1 MGRSP
6 ESAHADRVLDTVVK
20 GDPRKADPKADP
32 KDKAEPNHD
41 SKDDPKNA
49 PAAAVSALAASWRRS
64 GQLHALDP
72 ATHAPS
78 CRLTAAEI
86 AAARERLGRLLAI
99 AQASLERLFLAV
111 GGVGCS
117 VLLADAEGIVI
128 DRRGA
133 RGDDSTFESWGLW
146 TGAVWSER
154 HEGTNAIG
162 TCLVEKRPLTIDRD
176 QHYLARNTRLFCT
189 TAPIFDE
196 HGQLKAALDVSSCR
210 ADLTEGFG
218 RLIATTV
225 ADAARMIEAENFRQ
239 AFPHA
244 RIVLTPDSKR
254 EINSLLAVDRNDL
267 VIGATR
273 SARRALGLSAS
284 ALSRPVPAGDLI
296 KGARAEGD
304 DIDAAE
310 RAVLKRALARAGG
323 NVSKAAKELDLSR
336 ATLHRK
342 MKRLGLER

>member
-72 ATHAPS
+72 A
-78 CRLTAAEI
+78 
-86 AAARERLGRLLAI
+86 AI

-244 RIVLTPDSKR
+244 RIVLTPDSER

>member
-1 MGRSP
+1 
-6 ESAHADRVLDTVVK
+6 
-20 GDPRKADPKADP
+20 
-32 KDKAEPNHD
+32 
-41 SKDDPKNA
+41 
-49 PAAAVSALAASWRRS
+49 
-64 GQLHALDP
+64 
-72 ATHAPS
+72 
-78 CRLTAAEI
+78 
-86 AAARERLGRLLAI
+86 
-99 AQASLERLFLAV
+99 
-111 GGVGCS
+111 
-117 VLLADAEGIVI
+117 
-128 DRRGA
+128 
-133 RGDDSTFESWGLW
+133 SWGLW

-244 RIVLTPDSKR
+244 RIVLTPDSER

>member
-6 ESAHADRVLDTVVK
+6 ESAHSERVLDAVAK
-20 GDPRKADPKADP
+20 GVP
-32 KDKAEPNHD
+32 KDVV
-41 SKDDPKNA
+41 KNA
-49 PAAAVSALAASWRRS
+49 PAVSALAASWRRS
-64 GQLHALDP
+64 GHLHALDP

-86 AAARERLGRLLAI
+86 AAARDRLGRLLAI

-117 VLLADAEGIVI
+117 VLLADADGIVL

-133 RGDDSTFESWGLW
+133 RGDDATFEAWGLW

-176 QHYLARNTRLFCT
+176 QHYLARNARLFCT

-196 HGQLKAALDVSSCR
+196 HGQLRAALDVSSCR
-210 ADLTEGFG
+210 TDLTEGFG

-239 AFPHA
+239 AFPNA
-244 RIVLTPDSKR
+244 RIVLTPDSER
-254 EINSLLAVDRNDL
+254 EVNSLLAVDRNDL

-273 SARRALGLSAS
+273 SARRTLGLST
-284 ALSRPVPAGDLI
+284 LVRPVPAGDLI
-296 KGARAEGD
+296 KGTRAEGD

-342 MKRLGLER
+342 MKRLGFER

>member
-1 MGRSP
+1 MGRSLGN
-6 ESAHADRVLDTVVK
+6 AHSDRVLEVVAK
-20 GDPRKADPKADP
+20 PAAKADTG
-32 KDKAEPNHD
+32 
-41 SKDDPKNA
+41 A
-49 PAAAVSALAASWRRS
+49 PAVSALAASWRRS
-64 GQLHALDP
+64 GHLHALDP

-78 CRLTAAEI
+78 CRLTVAEI
-86 AAARERLGRLLAI
+86 GAARERLGRLLAI
-99 AQASLERLFLAV
+99 AQGSLDRLFLAV

-117 VLLADAEGIVI
+117 VLLADADGTVVE
-128 DRRGA
+128 RRGA
-133 RGDDSTFESWGLW
+133 RGDDATFESWGLW

-176 QHYLARNTRLFCT
+176 QHYLTRNARLFCT

-244 RIVLTPDSKR
+244 RIMLTPDSER
-254 EINSLLAVDRNDL
+254 DINSLLAVDSNDL
-267 VIGATR
+267 VVGATR
-273 SARRALGLSAS
+273 AARRALGLSAS
-284 ALSRPVPAGDLI
+284 ALARPVPAGDLI
-296 KGARAEGD
+296 GGARADGD
-304 DIDAAE
+304 GIDAAE

-323 NVSKAAKELDLSR
+323 NVSKAAKELDVSR

>member
-6 ESAHADRVLDTVVK
+6 GNAHSDRILEALAKGDAKADADGKADHRADR
-20 GDPRKADPKADP
+20 G
-32 KDKAEPNHD
+32 
-41 SKDDPKNA
+41 A
-49 PAAAVSALAASWRRS
+49 PAVSALAASWRRS
-64 GQLHALDP
+64 GHLHALDP
-72 ATHAPS
+72 ATPKLPA
-78 CRLTAAEI
+78 RLTAAEV
-86 AAARERLGRLLAI
+86 ADARARLGRLLAI
-99 AQASLERLFLAV
+99 AQASLDRLFLAV

-117 VLLADAEGIVI
+117 VLLADADGTVLE
-128 DRRGA
+128 RRGA
-133 RGDDSTFESWGLW
+133 RGDDATFESWGLW

-176 QHYLARNTRLFCT
+176 QHYLSRNARLFCT

-210 ADLTEGFG
+210 ADLTEGFS

-225 ADAARMIEAENFRQ
+225 ADAARLIEAENFRQ

-244 RIVLTPDSKR
+244 RIVLTPDSER

-273 SARRALGLSAS
+273 AARRALNLSPS
-284 ALSRPVPAGDLI
+284 ALARPVPAGDLI
-296 KGARAEGD
+296 KDTTTGGD

-323 NVSKAAKELDLSR
+323 NVSKAAKELDMSR

>member
-1 MGRSP
+1 M
-6 ESAHADRVLDTVVK
+6 
-20 GDPRKADPKADP
+20 
-32 KDKAEPNHD
+32 
-41 SKDDPKNA
+41 
-49 PAAAVSALAASWRRS
+49 
-64 GQLHALDP
+64 
-72 ATHAPS
+72 
-78 CRLTAAEI
+78 TAAEI

-244 RIVLTPDSKR
+244 RIVLTPDSER

>member
-6 ESAHADRVLDTVVK
+6 GNAHSDRVLDAVT
-20 GDPRKADPKADP
+20 KADA
-32 KDKAEPNHD
+32 KAEA
-41 SKDDPKNA
+41 KGA
-49 PAAAVSALAASWRRS
+49 PAVSALAASWRRS
-64 GQLHALDP
+64 GHLHALDP

-99 AQASLERLFLAV
+99 AQASLDRLFLAV

-117 VLLADAEGIVI
+117 VLLADAEGIVL

-133 RGDDSTFESWGLW
+133 RGDDATFESWGLW

-162 TCLVEKRPLTIDRD
+162 TCLVEKRPLTIDRE
-176 QHYLARNTRLFCT
+176 QHYLTRNARLFCT

-196 HGQLKAALDVSSCR
+196 HGQLTAALDVSSCR
-210 ADLTEGFG
+210 ANLTEGFG

-244 RIVLTPDSKR
+244 RIVLTQDGER
-254 EINSLLAVDRNDL
+254 DINSLLAVDHNDL
-267 VIGATR
+267 VVGATR
-273 SARRALGLSAS
+273 AARRALGLSAS
-284 ALSRPVPAGDLI
+284 ALVRPVPASDLI
-296 KGARAEGD
+296 KSARSDND

-323 NVSKAAKELDLSR
+323 NVSKAAKDLDVSR

>member
-1 MGRSP
+1 MGRSLGN
-6 ESAHADRVLDTVVK
+6 AHSDRVLEAVAK
-20 GDPRKADPKADP
+20 ASAKADTA
-32 KDKAEPNHD
+32 
-41 SKDDPKNA
+41 A
-49 PAAAVSALAASWRRS
+49 PAVSALAASWRRS
-64 GQLHALDP
+64 GHLHALDP

-99 AQASLERLFLAV
+99 AQGSLDRLFLAV

-117 VLLADAEGIVI
+117 VLLADADGTVLE
-128 DRRGA
+128 RRGA
-133 RGDDSTFESWGLW
+133 RGDDATFESWGLW

-176 QHYLARNTRLFCT
+176 QHYLTRNARLFCT

-244 RIVLTPDSKR
+244 RIMLTPDSER
-254 EINSLLAVDRNDL
+254 DINSLLAVDSNDL
-267 VIGATR
+267 VVGATR
-273 SARRALGLSAS
+273 AARRALGLSAS
-284 ALSRPVPAGDLI
+284 ALARPVPAGDLI
-296 KGARAEGD
+296 PGVRADGD
-304 DIDAAE
+304 GIDAAE

-323 NVSKAAKELDLSR
+323 NVSKAAKELDMSR